1 MLCCSQ
7 ALLGRRHFRAYDAT
21 ALVHLRTFLLHVV
34 SDKQLLDL
42 SYVLKIKKKSIN
54 KKAFRFIQTKY
65 NLCFVCTNSDCHEL
79 LPLTCCS
86 RVMITSTAM
95 FRMPSFVCGLS
106 DFRWVLHI
114 RPSSFRASL
123 MSRIRILQCQE
134 QKEKLSKADFKNI

>member
-7 ALLGRRHFRAYDAT
+7 ALLGRRRFRSYDAAT
-21 ALVHLRTFLLHVV
+21 FLVHLRTFLLLVV
-34 SDKQLLDL
+34 SDKRLLDL
-42 SYVLKIKKKSIN
+42 NYVLKKRKANSIR
-54 KKAFRFIQTKY
+54 KAFKHVQTKWY
-65 NLCFVCTNSDCHEL
+65 LCFVCTKADCHEL

-134 QKEKLSKADFKNI
+134 TIKTKL